1 MSAVAVATPVLPLTR
16 AVFVLG
22 VCLTAGTGF
31 ALYTFP
37 DRTADYWA
45 WTIAAEPSAAFFGAG
60 YLGAAVSLA
69 LAAREREW
77 RQARLIAVLAV
88 TLTSLA
94 LLVTLRNLS
103 PFAFEAG
110 GVTGAIAWIW
120 LAVYVA
126 LPPLAL
132 TAFVL
137 QERAGSRHEY
147 GGEPALPATRLV
159 LGCAGTAVGALG
171 LALLAGWDVVE
182 AHWPWPLT
190 PLSAGV
196 VGGWLSTYGVG
207 FLWFALRERSWR
219 RSRIGVIA
227 IATTAVLDL
236 LAAARLWD
244 GFDGRPSSAV
254 YVAALAVLLAA
265 IGIAALVEERR
276 LGGP

>member
-1 MSAVAVATPVLPLTR
+1 MRAVAVATPVLRLTR

-22 VCLTAGTGF
+22 VCLTAGTGV

-60 YLGAAVSLA
+60 YLGAAVALA

-77 RQARLIAVLAV
+77 RQARPVAVLAF

-94 LLVTLRNLS
+94 LLVTLRNLG

-126 LPPLAL
+126 LPPLVF

-137 QERAGSRHEY
+137 QERAGGRHEH
-147 GGEPALPATRLV
+147 GGEQALAATRFV
-159 LGCAGTAVGALG
+159 LGGAGVVAGAVG
-171 LALLAGWDVVE
+171 LALLAGWDPLE
-182 AHWPWPLT
+182 ARWPWPLT

-196 VGGWLSTYGVG
+196 VGGWLSTFGVG
-207 FLWFALRERSWR
+207 FLWFALREGSWR
-219 RSRIGVIA
+219 RSRIAVIA
-227 IATTAVLDL
+227 TATTAVLDL
-236 LAAARLWD
+236 LAAARLRD
-244 GFDGRPSSAV
+244 GFGGGLSSAV
-254 YVAALAVLLAA
+254 YVVTLAVLLAA
-265 IGIAALVEERR
+265 IGVAGLVEERR
-276 LGGP
+276 LSGP